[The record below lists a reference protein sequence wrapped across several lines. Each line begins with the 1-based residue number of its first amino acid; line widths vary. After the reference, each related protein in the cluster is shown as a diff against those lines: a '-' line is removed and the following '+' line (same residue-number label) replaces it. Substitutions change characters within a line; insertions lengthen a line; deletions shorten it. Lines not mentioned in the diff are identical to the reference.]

1 MDDLLPYYES
11 ELTLL
16 KRHAREFA
24 EQYPKIANRL
34 LMAGENVEDP
44 HVERLIQAFALLAAR
59 VHKKLEDDYP
69 EFTAALFEV
78 LYPQYLRPFPA
89 CSIARFSAAS
99 AGQVTGTV
107 CMPRGTTLNS
117 RPIKGVPV
125 KFRTTYDVNLAP
137 ISLTDALFRP
147 YLSPPAGTALPPRSN
162 ASLTF
167 TLTGDSDQAG
177 LDTLDLS
184 KLRVFIDAEPS
195 LVSLLRE
202 VLFQLCVGVAV
213 EIGLGPWRIIKN
225 RVCLPVGFEQH
236 ESLLDD
242 DARSHAAYRLLI
254 EYFTFPDKFNFFDF
268 DLDILRKIIPP
279 RARSIKIHL
288 LLDTASQADTFERL
302 MEQVNVSH
310 FQLFCTPVVNLFE
323 LRGEPIRVDHR
334 KVQYPVLPDARRA
347 SAYEVYAIDAV
358 EQVRES
364 ATGVEINPFQP
375 FYSLKHGRNQSK
387 GRYWHLSRDE
397 RVAVRSPGHEY
408 EIMVVD
414 EYFDPSVEQE
424 ETLSIQLRCTNRDLP
439 SQMPVGLAEGDLFME
454 GGSSTR
460 VVQLLRK
467 PTGTY
472 RFNHTGDGSWRLISA
487 LSLNHLSLV
496 SESGDALREVM
507 SLYNLPGNSQNRRLI
522 EGIEHV
528 STRGVTTR
536 MPGNP
541 FPTFVKGVEVRIGVL
556 PGNFVGTGVW
566 LFAQIMSRFLGLYV
580 HLNNFVQVVVV
591 NAATG
596 EILHTCE
603 PCSGDITLL

>member
-34 LMAGENVEDP
+34 LMAGETVEDP

-89 CSIARFSAAS
+89 CSIARFGAAT
-99 AGQVTGTV
+99 AGQVTATV
-107 CMPRGTTLNS
+107 CMLRGTMLNS

-125 KFRTTYDVNLAP
+125 KFRTAYDVHLSP
-137 ISLTDALFRP
+137 ISLNHVAFKP
-147 YLSPPAGTALPPRSN
+147 YLSPPAGTSLPPRSN

-177 LDTLDLS
+177 LESLDLDR
-184 KLRVFIDAEPS
+184 LRVFIDAEPS

-202 VLFQLCVGVAV
+202 VIFQLSVGAAIEV
-213 EIGLGPWRIIKN
+213 GLGPWKMLPGK
-225 RVCLPVGFEQH
+225 VCQPVGFSADEA
-236 ESLLDD
+236 LLGD

-254 EYFTFPDKFNFFDF
+254 EYLTFPEKFNFFDI
-268 DLDILRKIIPP
+268 DLAALRRWIPP
-279 RARSIKIHL
+279 RTRSLKLHL
-288 LLDTASQADTFERL
+288 LLDTASQPDTFERL
-302 MEQVNVSH
+302 MEQVNASH

-334 KVQYPVLPDARRA
+334 KVQYPVVPDARRA
-347 SAYEVYAIDAV
+347 SAFEVYAIDSV
-358 EQVRES
+358 DQVRES
-364 ATGVEINPFQP
+364 AAGVEIHPFQP
-375 FYSLKHGRNQSK
+375 FYSLKHSRSQSK

-397 RVAVRSPGHEY
+397 RVANRSPGHEY

-460 VVQLLRK
+460 TIQLLRK
-467 PTGTY
+467 PTATY
-472 RFNHTGDGSWRLISA
+472 RFSHTGDGSWRLISA

-496 SESGDALREVM
+496 EQGGDALREILA
-507 SLYNLPGNSQNRRLI
+507 LYNLPGNSQNRRLI
-522 EGIEHV
+522 EGIEQV

-536 MPGNP
+536 MAGNP
-541 FPTFVKGVEVRIGVL
+541 FPTFVKGVEVRISVS

-596 EILHTCE
+596 EVLHTCE